1 MAENIFIK
9 SNRASCFL
17 CNNRWTGEEKVKII
31 SVPIRLKTF
40 ILAITKYREEVLSPM
55 YQKEEK
61 VTF

>member
-1 MAENIFIK
+1 M
-9 SNRASCFL
+9 
-17 CNNRWTGEEKVKII
+17 KII